1 MRREPQPQFNSN
13 PHNKID
19 MSFCL
24 YISIYRHSVTRV
36 GSRHQCTFVNM
47 SWGKRYLNSTSV
59 VSCVMSLCMWYR
71 LWWILWC
78 RYGKW
83 FHFLAGKHLHE
94 QHSRA
99 YLDSKDALYE
109 RCAQDS
115 SLIPRLSGA
124 WTNCIHKELG
134 GAWNKAKV
142 NMYPSLVSY
151 YTHVYQYTSV
161 SHHYHHIRCVTMY
174 KVLTGVSV

>member
-13 PHNKID
+13 PHN

-24 YISIYRHSVTRV
+24 YISIYRHSVTHV
-36 GSRHQCTFVNM
+36 GRRHQCTFVNM

-71 LWWILWC
+71 LWWILRC

-109 RCAQDS
+109 S
-115 SLIPRLSGA
+115 SLVPRLS
-124 WTNCIHKELG
+124 
-134 GAWNKAKV
+134 WNA
-142 NMYPSLVSY
+142 NIYRAESLVSFVRKHDVIKIGQKQKGNIY
-151 YTHVYQYTSV
+151 ALFNQLCFNT
-161 SHHYHHIRCVTMY
+161 RCVCYSMPN
-174 KVLTGVSV
+174 S